1 MRDILRA
8 RGKGLCGGR
17 ARRGTLGIG
26 GGTGREKRTGIGVRI
41 RKFLI
46 LVKMEGIVP
55 RREILRRI
63 WSSLSI
69 FCCIIMRDLKIMVK
83 LITDFNIFGISLF
96 FNFFI

>member
-8 RGKGLCGGR
+8 KGKGLCGGR
-17 ARRGTLGIG
+17 VRRGSLGIG
-26 GGTGREKRTGIGVRI
+26 GGTGTGRGTGGRI
-41 RKFLI
+41 RRFLI

-55 RREILRRI
+55 RRKILRRI